1 MIAQICGRLAHK
13 SPEEIIIDC
22 NGVGYG
28 VRVPLS
34 TFYELPDIG
43 AEVVLRIHT
52 HVREDALHLYGFAT
66 SKEKELFGLL
76 IGVSG
81 VGPRLAINVLSG
93 IATHDLERALQEG
106 DLLSLTRIPGVG
118 RKTAERM
125 LVELKDKVAATGA
138 GVSTGVQMRDGK
150 IKDAL
155 SALVNLG
162 YQKGIAEEAVRNC
175 VRQHR
180 EELSLEELLKE
191 SLRLLAK
198 H

>member
-1 MIAQICGRLAHK
+1 MIAQICGRLVHK

-22 NGVGYG
+22 QGVGYG

-43 AEVVLRIHT
+43 AEVVLRVHT

-125 LVELKDKVAATGA
+125 LVELKDKVSAPGATGV
-138 GVSTGVQMRDGK
+138 GVMQMRDGK

-175 VRQHR
+175 MRQHG

-191 SLRLLAK
+191 SLRLLARG
-198 H
+198 

>member
-13 SPEEIIIDC
+13 SPEEIVVDC

-34 TFYELPDIG
+34 TFYELPEVG
-43 AEVVLRIHT
+43 EEVVLRVYT
-52 HVREDALHLYGFAT
+52 HVREDALHLYGFLT
-66 SKEKELFGLL
+66 VKEKELFCLL

-125 LVELKDKVAATGA
+125 LVELKDKVSAPGA
-138 GVSTGVQMRDGK
+138 GVAGVMQMRDGK
-150 IKDAL
+150 VKDAL

-162 YQKGIAEEAVRNC
+162 YQRGIAEEAIRDC
-175 VRQHR
+175 VRQHGA
-180 EELSLEELLKE
+180 ELSLEELLKE

-198 H
+198 G

>member
-43 AEVVLRIHT
+43 AEVVLRVHT

-125 LVELKDKVAATGA
+125 LVELKDKVSATGA
-138 GVSTGVQMRDGK
+138 GVTAGIAMRDGK
-150 IKDAL
+150 VKDAL

-175 VRQHR
+175 VRQQG

-198 H
+198 R

>member
-13 SPEEIIIDC
+13 SPAEIIVDC

-34 TFYELPDIG
+34 TFYELPEIG
-43 AEVVLRIHT
+43 EEVVLRIHT
-52 HVREDALHLYGFAT
+52 HVREDALHLYGFLT
-66 SKEKELFGLL
+66 GKEKELFGLL

-106 DLLSLTRIPGVG
+106 DFLSLTRIPGVG

-125 LVELKDKVAATGA
+125 LLELKDKVSAPGAGAAA
-138 GVSTGVQMRDGK
+138 GVSMRDGK

-175 VRQHR
+175 VRQQG

>member
-1 MIAQICGRLAHK
+1 MISQICGRLAHK
-13 SPEEIIIDC
+13 SPEEIIVDC
-22 NGVGYG
+22 HGVGYG

-34 TFYELPDIG
+34 TFYELP
-43 AEVVLRIHT
+43 EVGEEVILRVHT

-66 SKEKELFGLL
+66 PKEKELFGLL
-76 IGVSG
+76 IAVSG

-93 IATHDLERALQEG
+93 IATSDLERALQEG

-125 LVELKDKVAATGA
+125 LVELKDKVSATGA
-138 GVSTGVQMRDGK
+138 GVATGIAMRDGK

-155 SALVNLG
+155 SALTNLG
-162 YQKGIAEEAVRNC
+162 YQKGIAEEAVHDI
-175 VRQHR
+175 VRQR
-180 EELSLEELLKE
+180 GDELSLEELLKE

-198 H
+198 G

>member
-13 SPEEIIIDC
+13 SPEEIIVDC

-34 TFYELPDIG
+34 TFYELP
-43 AEVVLRIHT
+43 EVGEEVILRVHT
-52 HVREDALHLYGFAT
+52 HVREDALHLYGFLT
-66 SKEKELFGLL
+66 GKEKELFGLL

-93 IATHDLERALQEG
+93 IATHNLEQALQEG

-125 LVELKDKVAATGA
+125 LVELKDKVSAPGAGAATG
-138 GVSTGVQMRDGK
+138 VPMRDGMV
-150 IKDAL
+150 KDAL

-162 YQKGIAEEAVRNC
+162 YQRGIAEEAVRDIM
-175 VRQHR
+175 RQHG

-198 H
+198 G

>member
-125 LVELKDKVAATGA
+125 VVELKDKVSATGA
-138 GVSTGVQMRDGK
+138 GVTTGIAMRDGK
-150 IKDAL
+150 VKDAL

-175 VRQHR
+175 VRQHG

-191 SLRLLAK
+191 SLRLLVK

>member
-43 AEVVLRIHT
+43 AEVVLRVHT
-52 HVREDALHLYGFAT
+52 HVREDALHLYGFLT
-66 SKEKELFGLL
+66 VKEKDLFGLL

-125 LVELKDKVAATGA
+125 LVELKDKVSTTGA
-138 GVSTGVQMRDGK
+138 GPATGIPMRDGMV
-150 IKDAL
+150 KDAL

-162 YQKGIAEEAVRNC
+162 YQRGMAEEAVRDC
-175 VRQHR
+175 MRQHG

-191 SLRLLAK
+191 SLRMLAK
-198 H
+198 G

>member
-125 LVELKDKVAATGA
+125 VVELKDKVSATGA
-138 GVSTGVQMRDGK
+138 GVTTGVSMRDGK
-150 IKDAL
+150 VKDAL

-162 YQKGIAEEAVRNC
+162 YQKGIAEEAVRDC
-175 VRQHR
+175 VRQHG
-180 EELSLEELLKE
+180 EELPLEELLKE

>member
-13 SPEEIIIDC
+13 SPAEIIVDC

-34 TFYELPDIG
+34 TFYELPEIG
-43 AEVVLRIHT
+43 EEVVLRIHT
-52 HVREDALHLYGFAT
+52 HVREDALHLYGFLT
-66 SKEKELFGLL
+66 GKEKELFGLL

-125 LVELKDKVAATGA
+125 LLELKDKVSALGAGAATGIA
-138 GVSTGVQMRDGK
+138 MRDGK
-150 IKDAL
+150 VKDAL

-175 VRQHR
+175 VRQQG